1 MATSGVVAAINSC
14 PRRARDSMEKDD
26 RGTDVRAL
34 GTELT
39 GFSFKDSGGNAG
51 DLGDGERVSEWIE
64 ARDETAL
71 LMDSTSRGLR
81 DPLPLT
87 SSVDIEDAQLTR
99 LPFEGLEDKL
109 DLRGREGVAM
119 RLELRIAGLMGIE
132 EDRFLPDL
140 AMVVAPLTVG

>member
-1 MATSGVVAAINSC
+1 
-14 PRRARDSMEKDD
+14 MEKDN

-34 GTELT
+34 GTGLK
-39 GFSFKDSGGNAG
+39 GLSFEDSGEDTG
-51 DLGDGERVSEWIE
+51 DLGDGNVSEWIE
-64 ARDETAL
+64 ARDGTAL

-109 DLRGREGVAM
+109 DFRGGEGVVM
-119 RLELRIAGLMGIE
+119 RLDLRIAGLMGIE

-140 AMVVAPLTVG
+140 AMVVVALTVG